1 MGQSVGFDRTKKI
14 LIALADVVIFHL
26 SVVFSFLV
34 RYGWEI
40 PYYNYMSYESAM
52 FYIFAIFV
60 FLNILFGVYILYNK
74 SRADFLYLT
83 VIIQLLMSF
92 IIMATTFFGRWFTF
106 PRSVIAIIFIV
117 STIAL
122 FLWRV
127 LVFKLYERI
136 DGTKKVMVVGSKEA
150 CKKAI
155 HNFEHSKNS
164 RHIIT
169 KANVDHYFENVKAH
183 MDSVDI
189 VYLADQIDDD
199 EKRKIYE
206 VLIRNDK
213 KLFLNTNFENL
224 VLVNPNI
231 MSIEDESVI
240 EASNF
245 RISPENDLVKRTI
258 DFVVS
263 LVLLVITSPILLVAA
278 ILVKAT
284 SKGPVFYKQTRIT
297 KDQTEFS
304 ILKFRTMGATAEQ
317 DSGPVLSTA
326 NDVRVT
332 PVGKYFRALRIDE
345 LPQLINVLKGEMALV
360 GPRPERPFF
369 VEQFEKENPYY
380 YLRHNIRAGITGYAQ
395 VYGKYATDFNS
406 KLNFDLL
413 YIKKYSL
420 IMDVKIMLQTIKI
433 LFDKVSS
440 QGVEE
445 ELVLMEIPEKVQVL
459 K

>member
-1 MGQSVGFDRTKKI
+1 MGQSIGFDRTKKI
-14 LIALADVVIFHL
+14 FIAITDVVLFHI
-26 SVVFSFLV
+26 SVVLSFLV
-34 RYGWEI
+34 RYKWEI

-52 FYIFAIFV
+52 FYIFAVFI

-74 SRADFLYLT
+74 ARTDFLYLT
-83 VIIQLLMSF
+83 IIIQLLMSF

-106 PRSVIAIIFIV
+106 PRSVIGIIFII
-117 STIAL
+117 STIIL
-122 FLWRV
+122 FLWRMI
-127 LVFKLYERI
+127 VFKLYERI
-136 DGTKKVMVVGSKEA
+136 DGTKKVMVVGSEIA
-150 CKKAI
+150 CKKAV
-155 HNFEHSKNS
+155 HNFEHSKNR

-169 KANVDHYFENVKAH
+169 KANINNYYENVKAN
-183 MDSVDI
+183 MDKVDI
-189 VYLADQIDDD
+189 VYLADQINDD

-206 VLIRNDK
+206 LLIRNDK

-258 DFVVS
+258 DFIVS
-263 LVLLVITSPILLVAA
+263 LVLLVITSPILILSA
-278 ILVKAT
+278 ILIKLN

-297 KDQTEFS
+297 KDQTEFN
-304 ILKFRTMGATAEQ
+304 ILKFRTMSVTAEK
-317 DSGPVLSTA
+317 DSGPVLASA
-326 NDVRVT
+326 NDSRVT
-332 PVGKYFRALRIDE
+332 TVGKYFRALRIDE

-369 VEQFEKENPYY
+369 VSQFEQQNPYY

-440 QGVEE
+440 QGVEDE
-445 ELVLMEIPEKVQVL
+445 VLIMDIPDKIEIL